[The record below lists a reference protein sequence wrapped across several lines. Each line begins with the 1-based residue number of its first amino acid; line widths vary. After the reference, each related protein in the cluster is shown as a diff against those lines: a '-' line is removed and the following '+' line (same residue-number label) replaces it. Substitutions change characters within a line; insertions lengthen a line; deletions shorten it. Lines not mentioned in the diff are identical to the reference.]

1 MTPLLPLLAALALA
15 PTQAG
20 ELTLTEVRTTF
31 GELGAKRSDTA
42 FLPGDVMFIAFDVEG
57 ITIDKEGKVS
67 YSMGMEAV
75 DDKGKPFFRQEPIKK
90 ADFVPLGGG
99 KLPARAFIRIG
110 LDQPPGKCTLKVNV
124 TDNISKKTKSL
135 EREFEVK
142 PKGFGIVAVYT
153 SVDERG
159 QIAAPTT
166 GVAGQS
172 VFLQFGVVGFDRGGK
187 ENQPNITVEM
197 MPYDEAGKATME
209 TPSSFTLESGVDAK
223 DPGFSIRFL
232 LPMTREGNYTVRLK
246 AIDKIANKTATFE
259 LPIRVVSPTS

>member
-1 MTPLLPLLAALALA
+1 MTSLFPLLAALTLA
-15 PTQAG
+15 QAG
-20 ELTLTEVRTTF
+20 ELTLTDVRTTF

-42 FLPGDVMFIAFDVEG
+42 FLPGDVMFIAFDIEG
-57 ITIDKEGKVS
+57 ISIDKEGKVS

-75 DDKGKPFFRQEPIKK
+75 DDKGKPFFRQEPVKK
-90 ADFVPLGGG
+90 VDFVPLGGG

-110 LDQPPGKCTLKVNV
+110 LDQPPGQCKLKVNV
-124 TDNISKKTKSL
+124 TDNISKKTQSL
-135 EREFEVK
+135 ERDFEVK
-142 PKGFGIVAVYT
+142 PKQFGIVAVYT

-172 VFLQFGVVGFDRGGK
+172 VFLQFGVVGFERGGEK
-187 ENQPNITVEM
+187 KQPDVVVEM
-197 MPYDEAGKATME
+197 MPYDESGKPTME
-209 TPSSFTLESGVDAK
+209 TPGSFELNTGVDEK

-232 LPMTREGNYTVRLK
+232 LPMTRVGNFTVRLK
-246 AIDKIANKTATFE
+246 ATDKISKKTATFE